1 MQKTGRRRKIDQAND
16 RQTEKKRLAEAHG
29 RCLGGR
35 LASPGE
41 LNTRLDAHCI
51 CVFVFVY
58 LCIWLRL
65 FRCPGSQRW

>member
-1 MQKTGRRRKIDQAND
+1 MNAKDGGQGKIDQAND
-16 RQTEKKRLAEAHG
+16 RQTEKKRLAEPHG

-51 CVFVFVY
+51 CVFVF
-58 LCIWLRL
+58 LCFCICV
-65 FRCPGSQRW
+65 FG